1 MGFAQNETIKDF
13 DPRGIWPPLEISTK
27 NKSEKLIVIIFKK
40 ASFEEEERWL
50 KLKTIEDIDTANVTI
65 IEFIYPENCPKITTK
80 RRTII
85 VDNFEITDYEVP
97 HEMASSFHIIL
108 LMKPKIKTWVIDKIG
123 EANFNKL
130 TKHIPEISEQQAK
143 KKTPDYYVFSDKN
156 QFNNHFIYLI
166 TKSPQ
171 YQSLMR
177 LEANFGDSLQQLRR
191 QYKTNDSLSKIKN
204 ESGFSLGYGYLPKKW
219 STGPHNSTSFF
230 ASQIE
235 FNYRRSLMKN
245 SPIMFSTGFGIAN
258 LNFNSENNE
267 KSIVLGYF
275 SDQFGDQ
282 YKSELI
288 NFQSIEVLEFK
299 NYSLS
304 IGLNYL
310 KPIILKTKNEDSETF
325 KTHPKNCK
333 AWKFS
338 TYYGLQLEV
347 NSKPEL
353 QKSEITISKTTQE
366 ARQYQVLNFD
376 KTIQPTTPAIKF
388 PGNLKSYYSGIV
400 SFGLKAQVHHFSI
413 LSSFF
418 YCKSSMLL
426 NERYAPFQKQE
437 DQIVYS
443 PLIFTQNK
451 FDIQSFGLNISI
463 GYEIF

>member
-1 MGFAQNETIKDF
+1 LGFAQDETIKDF
-13 DPRGIWPPLEISTK
+13 DPRGIWPPLEIPTK

-40 ASFEEEERWL
+40 ASFEDEERWL

-97 HEMASSFHIIL
+97 AEMASSFHIIL
-108 LMKPKIKTWVIDKIG
+108 LMKPNIKTWVIDKIG

-130 TKHIPEISEQQAK
+130 TKHIPEISDQQAK

-177 LEANFGDSLQQLRR
+177 LEANFGDSLQQLRS
-191 QYKTNDSLSKIKN
+191 QYKTIDSLSKIKN
-204 ESGFSLGYGYLPKKW
+204 KSGFSLGYNYLPKKW
-219 STGPHNSTSFF
+219 STGPNNLTSFC

-235 FNYRRSLMKN
+235 FKYRQSLIKN
-245 SPIMFSTGFGIAN
+245 SPIMFSTGFGITN
-258 LNFNSENNE
+258 LNFQSQNNE

-275 SDQFGDQ
+275 SDQFGDL
-282 YKSELI
+282 YKSELL
-288 NFQSIEVLEFK
+288 NFTSNEVLEFK
-299 NYSLS
+299 NYNLS
-304 IGLNYL
+304 IGFNYIN
-310 KPIILKTKNEDSETF
+310 PILLKTKEADSETF
-325 KTHPKNCK
+325 KKNHLRCK
-333 AWKFS
+333 ALKLS
-338 TYYGLQLEV
+338 TYHGLQLDV

-353 QKSEITISKTTQE
+353 QKSEITISKNTQE
-366 ARQYQVLNFD
+366 TRQYQVLNFD
-376 KTIQPTTPAIKF
+376 KTIQPTTPVIKF

-400 SFGLKAQVHHFSI
+400 SFGLKAQVQHFSI

-418 YCKSSMLL
+418 YCKSSMLS

-443 PLIFTQNK
+443 PLLFTQNK
-451 FDIQSFGLNISI
+451 FNIQSFGLNISI
-463 GYEIF
+463 GYEIY

>member
-1 MGFAQNETIKDF
+1 
-13 DPRGIWPPLEISTK
+13 
-27 NKSEKLIVIIFKK
+27 
-40 ASFEEEERWL
+40 
-50 KLKTIEDIDTANVTI
+50 
-65 IEFIYPENCPKITTK
+65 
-80 RRTII
+80 
-85 VDNFEITDYEVP
+85 
-97 HEMASSFHIIL
+97 
-108 LMKPKIKTWVIDKIG
+108 
-123 EANFNKL
+123 
-130 TKHIPEISEQQAK
+130 
-143 KKTPDYYVFSDKN
+143 
-156 QFNNHFIYLI
+156 
-166 TKSPQ
+166 
-171 YQSLMR
+171 
-177 LEANFGDSLQQLRR
+177 
-191 QYKTNDSLSKIKN
+191 
-204 ESGFSLGYGYLPKKW
+204 
-219 STGPHNSTSFF
+219 
-230 ASQIE
+230 
-235 FNYRRSLMKN
+235 
-245 SPIMFSTGFGIAN
+245 MFSTGFGIAN

-275 SDQFGDQ
+275 SDQFGDK

-325 KTHPKNCK
+325 NTHLINCK

-353 QKSEITISKTTQE
+353 QKSEITISKNTQE
-366 ARQYQVLNFD
+366 TRQYQVLNFD

-418 YCKSSMLL
+418 YCKSSMLI

-443 PLIFTQNK
+443 PLLFTQNK